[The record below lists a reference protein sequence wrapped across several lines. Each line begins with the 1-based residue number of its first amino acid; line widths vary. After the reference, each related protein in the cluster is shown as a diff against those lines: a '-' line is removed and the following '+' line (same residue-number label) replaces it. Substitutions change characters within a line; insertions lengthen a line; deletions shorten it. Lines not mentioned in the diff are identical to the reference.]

1 MIHTNQTLKM
11 KQRPYVIGITLNI
24 VFVLAELVFAKIAH
38 STALFADAFHNLSDV
53 LALIIAW
60 LAVVVFGLK
69 ATKQHTYGWHNMSIL
84 ASIFNSL
91 LLIFAVVTIF
101 YEGIRDLITA
111 NVSHA
116 SGATIMI
123 VAAVGIVINF
133 STAFLFRVSGVPD
146 EHGHQSH
153 DLNEKTAYVHLLADA
168 GVSLGVV
175 VAGLLIQWTGLVA
188 IDAIVSL
195 IIGVVIAV
203 TSWPMVKSTFN
214 LALNG
219 VPDGIDEVAVAEY
232 IANHSGV
239 AQFHDLHIWPLSTTE
254 TALTVHLSLNSTSTG
269 DAQMILED
277 ITSALRTT
285 FHISHVTIQIETS
298 SFDQTCNQI

>member
-1 MIHTNQTLKM
+1 
-11 KQRPYVIGITLNI
+11 
-24 VFVLAELVFAKIAH
+24 
-38 STALFADAFHNLSDV
+38 
-53 LALIIAW
+53 
-60 LAVVVFGLK
+60 
-69 ATKQHTYGWHNMSIL
+69 MSIL

-188 IDAIVSL
+188 IDAIVSM

-254 TALTVHLSLNSTSTG
+254 TALTVHLSLNSTSTA